1 MRIVRVASPIIPLIL
16 ATACTAEPSISLT
29 TRSVL
34 QAPADEIALQDGS
47 GLADAAMVG
56 QICVIDTEA
65 GEAITDHDLADGI
78 DRLLDAH
85 AGLALAEAGGDLFAL
100 DGTTLEAVPALGV
113 NAFSGV
119 VLDDGLAILGQD
131 VNGCAVGFGDSV
143 WSVPGLACD
152 GAGFAADRASGT
164 AWIAD
169 GSALASVTREGRIA
183 MFEGVDA
190 DLVKFDTRNQSVV
203 LSSVG
208 SDTLRA
214 SRADGTIAWTVKV
227 AGLVQ
232 DVEVAG
238 GAGMVVASVR
248 TDAGG
253 EIIVLDGL
261 TGGQVVTH
269 PVPEAVDVSISSD
282 GLSLALL
289 AADAVYFY
297 DVDPNAGLLDTP
309 TTEQVSDMNG
319 ASSTAILG
327 IPLVTA
333 AAASAFID

>member
-1 MRIVRVASPIIPLIL
+1 MRIVRLASPLIPLVL
-16 ATACTAEPSISLT
+16 ATACSAEPTISLT

-34 QAPADEIALQDGS
+34 QVPADEVALQDGT
-47 GLADAAMVG
+47 GLADAAMIG
-56 QICVIDTEA
+56 QICVIDTVA
-65 GEAITDHDLADGI
+65 GEALADHDLADGV

-85 AGLALAEAGGDLFAL
+85 NGIALAVAGGDLFSL

-131 VNGCAVGFGDSV
+131 ANGCAVGFGDSV
-143 WSVPGLACD
+143 WSVPGLACE

-169 GSALASVTREGRIA
+169 GSALASITRDGRIST
-183 MFEGVDA
+183 FEGVGANLVRFDA
-190 DLVKFDTRNQSVV
+190 RNHGVV
-203 LSSVG
+203 LSNVG
-208 SDTLRA
+208 SDTIRA
-214 SRADGTIAWTVKV
+214 ARSDGTIAWEVRV
-227 AGLVQ
+227 AGTVQ

-238 GAGMVVASVR
+238 GAGLVVASVGSA
-248 TDAGG
+248 AGG
-253 EIIVLDGL
+253 EIVVFDGL

-289 AADAVYFY
+289 GSEAVYFY
-297 DVDPNAGLLDTP
+297 DVDPDAGLLDTP
-309 TTEQVSDMNG
+309 TTEQVQDMNG

-333 AAASAFID
+333 AAASAFVD